1 VRNRAFSLILKGR
14 FDKMT
19 KPDNKNRRRRRLLLK
34 NTSIATIGYS
44 LPILALFVVKALDV
58 ASYTYTNL
66 MIIIFWVAL
75 SRLISYV
82 IIKKKRVITTS
93 FANLVLVSELT
104 NWMFIL
110 CYLISFLNEIRIA
123 ALFFA
128 FIGLIFIFTNAG
140 TLQSF
145 LMSIAVFFSYTGM
158 TYYQIH
164 VNDQSG
170 SFALEFMYV
179 CFFMFS
185 SMFLS
190 AAAGLFNKQRKKIV
204 EAKRHAEAAN
214 KAKSEFLANMSH
226 ELRTPLNHIIG
237 FTELVLDKTV
247 GDLNETQEEY
257 LTDVHQSS
265 HHLLSLISDIL
276 DLSKVEAGRLELEP
290 SPVHLRPLMESSL
303 RMVKEKELKRGLNLR
318 LDMDEFAEPIYADER
333 KLKQILYNL
342 ISNAVKFTDK
352 NGDIS
357 VTVQMVDEGS
367 DTDRKSPV
375 IFSIKDKGIGL
386 RSEDFKKIFEPFQQ
400 VDSSASRQYA
410 GTGLG
415 LSLTKQFVELHGG
428 AIWVESPG
436 EGRGSTFYF
445 TIPVTGVDLA
455 SSAPKGI

>member
-1 VRNRAFSLILKGR
+1 
-14 FDKMT
+14 MT
-19 KPDNKNRRRRRLLLK
+19 IPNNKNRRRRQLLLK
-34 NTSIATIGYS
+34 NTSIATIGYV

-75 SRLISYV
+75 SRLVSYL
-82 IIKKKRVITTS
+82 IIKKRRAITPS
-93 FANLVLVSELT
+93 FANLVLVAELT
-104 NWMFIL
+104 NWMFIF

-128 FIGLIFIFTNAG
+128 FIGLIFLFTNAG
-140 TLQSF
+140 ILQSF
-145 LMSIAVFFSYTGM
+145 LLSIAAFFSYTGM
-158 TYYQIH
+158 AYYQIH

-170 SFALEFMYV
+170 VFALEFMYA
-179 CFFMFS
+179 CFFMFTS
-185 SMFLS
+185 LFLS
-190 AAAGLFNKQRKKIV
+190 AAAGLFNKQRKQVV

-237 FTELVLDKTV
+237 FTEMVLDKV
-247 GDLNETQEEY
+247 LGDLNESQEEY

-265 HHLLSLISDIL
+265 HHLLSLINDIL
-276 DLSKVEAGRLELEP
+276 DLSKVEAGKLELKP
-290 SPVHLRPLMESSL
+290 APVYLQPLMESSL
-303 RMVKEKELKRGLNLR
+303 MMVKEKGVKRGLNLR
-318 LDMDEFAEPIYADER
+318 LEMDDFTEPIYADER

-342 ISNAVKFTDK
+342 ISNAAKFTDK

-357 VTVQMVDEGS
+357 VAVQMVGEDS
-367 DTDRKSPV
+367 DTVQIPSV
-375 IFSIKDKGIGL
+375 VFSVRDTGIGL
-386 RSEDFKKIFEPFQQ
+386 RSDDFKKIFEPFQQ
-400 VDSSASRQYA
+400 VDGSASRQYQ

-415 LSLTKQFVELHGG
+415 LALTKQLVEMHGG

-445 TIPVTGVDLA
+445 TIPVAGVEPT
-455 SSAPKGI
+455 S

>member
-1 VRNRAFSLILKGR
+1 
-14 FDKMT
+14 
-19 KPDNKNRRRRRLLLK
+19 
-34 NTSIATIGYS
+34 

-75 SRLISYV
+75 SRLVSYL
-82 IIKKKRVITTS
+82 IIKKRRAITPS
-93 FANLVLVSELT
+93 FANLVLVAELT
-104 NWMFIL
+104 NWMFIF

-128 FIGLIFIFTNAG
+128 FIGLIFLFTNAG
-140 TLQSF
+140 ILQSF
-145 LMSIAVFFSYTGM
+145 LLSIAAFFSYTGM
-158 TYYQIH
+158 AYYQIH

-170 SFALEFMYV
+170 VFALEFMYA
-179 CFFMFS
+179 CFFMFTS
-185 SMFLS
+185 LFLS
-190 AAAGLFNKQRKKIV
+190 AAAGLFNKQRKQVV

-237 FTELVLDKTV
+237 FTEMVLDKV
-247 GDLNETQEEY
+247 LGDLNESQEEY

-265 HHLLSLISDIL
+265 HHLLSLINDIL
-276 DLSKVEAGRLELEP
+276 DLSKVEAGKLELKP
-290 SPVHLRPLMESSL
+290 APVYLQPLMESSL
-303 RMVKEKELKRGLNLR
+303 MMVKEKGVKRGLNLR
-318 LDMDEFAEPIYADER
+318 LEMDDFTEPIYADER

-342 ISNAVKFTDK
+342 ISNAAKFTDK

-357 VTVQMVDEGS
+357 VAVQMVGEDS
-367 DTDRKSPV
+367 DTVQIPSV
-375 IFSIKDKGIGL
+375 VFSVRDTGIGL
-386 RSEDFKKIFEPFQQ
+386 RSDDFKKIFEPFQQ
-400 VDSSASRQYA
+400 VDGSASRQYQ

-415 LSLTKQFVELHGG
+415 LALTKQLVEMHGG

-445 TIPVTGVDLA
+445 TIPVAGVEPT
-455 SSAPKGI
+455 S

>member
-1 VRNRAFSLILKGR
+1 
-14 FDKMT
+14 
-19 KPDNKNRRRRRLLLK
+19 
-34 NTSIATIGYS
+34 
-44 LPILALFVVKALDV
+44 
-58 ASYTYTNL
+58 
-66 MIIIFWVAL
+66 
-75 SRLISYV
+75 
-82 IIKKKRVITTS
+82 
-93 FANLVLVSELT
+93 VLVSELT
-104 NWMFIL
+104 NWMFIF

-128 FIGLIFIFTNAG
+128 FIGLIFLFTNAG
-140 TLQSF
+140 ILQSF
-145 LMSIAVFFSYTGM
+145 LLSIAVFFSYIGM

-164 VNDQSG
+164 VNGQSG
-170 SFALEFMYV
+170 TFALEFMYA
-179 CFFMFS
+179 CFFMFPS
-185 SMFLS
+185 LFLS

-204 EAKRHAEAAN
+204 EAKHNAEAAN

-237 FTELVLDKTV
+237 FTELILDKTV

-257 LTDVHQSS
+257 LADVHQSS

-290 SPVHLRPLMESSL
+290 LLVHLRPLMESSL
-303 RMVKEKELKRGLNLR
+303 TMVKEKELKRGLNLR

-367 DTDRKSPV
+367 DTDRKPPI
-375 IFSIKDKGIGL
+375 IFSIKDTGIGL
-386 RSEDFKKIFEPFQQ
+386 RSEDLKKIFEPFQQ
-400 VDSSASRQYA
+400 EDNSASRQYP

-415 LSLTKQFVELHGG
+415 LSLTKQLVELHGG
-428 AIWVESPG
+428 EIWVESPG

-445 TIPVTGVDLA
+445 TIPVTDVDLA